1 MTALRAQETRKPEQ
15 DASSSSL
22 TDKKHVGLE
31 KESGLERLGTEKT
44 DSAESIPSSSSSSSS
59 HEGEEVG
66 VRPGRTV
73 SRTYSEVYDG
83 IRSIHDVEIGAEIE
97 KEEPDP
103 TDPNLVTWGPDD
115 PGNPKAWTF
124 KKKWGAV
131 VIGSLPFYLSSLFDY
146 C

>member
-1 MTALRAQETRKPEQ
+1 MTVPRPQETQKPEQ

-22 TDKKHVGLE
+22 TDNKHDGSE
-31 KESGLERLGTEKT
+31 KESGIERLGTEKT
-44 DSAESIPSSSSSSSS
+44 DSAESIPSSSSSS

-115 PGNPKAWTF
+115 PGNPNAWTF

-131 VIGSLPFYLSSLFDY
+131 VIGSSPFYLFGLLGSG
-146 C
+146 